1 MQENPLVESHACRR
15 RGRRTRAKNIPDRNV
30 SMAPR
35 NIQMAAMD
43 GPVFDYVVFSFLL
56 NNMHGGQ

>member
-1 MQENPLVESHACRR
+1 MESHACRR

-43 GPVFDYVVFSFLL
+43 GTVFDYVVFYFLL